1 MRWLDILGKERGFG
15 ARMPR
20 RDRCSQDIRQG
31 AGVAVGDGAC
41 QREHLGSEDGEWR
54 GDALERSET
63 GVLALVHALNNESVD
78 ESSGKPH
85 PHPDAGL
92 RLGIERLGDGVV
104 EEPVQVSQRHVHR
117 YTRHPV
123 RHGTIV
129 PGGCDVVSAVPA

>member
-1 MRWLDILGKERGFG
+1 M
-15 ARMPR
+15 
-20 RDRCSQDIRQG
+20 
-31 AGVAVGDGAC
+31 
-41 QREHLGSEDGEWR
+41 
-54 GDALERSET
+54 
-63 GVLALVHALNNESVD
+63 LALVHALNNESVD

-129 PGGCDVVSAVPA
+129 PGGCDVVSPLPA